1 MVSGC
6 CGPGGSRKLGE
17 YLFVHSDGVGVSFR
31 KAIRACELVAR
42 SDGVGVCWA
51 KGVKEMRGRYLV

>member
-1 MVSGC
+1 MVSGVF
-6 CGPGGSRKLGE
+6 GPGGSRKLGE
-17 YLFVHSDGVGVSFR
+17 YLFVHGDGVVVSFR